1 MMFSDWFCPR
11 ATVGVVLL
19 VYVLGMDD
27 LQVLGLQGVGTR
39 EGVNMMLF
47 SDWFCP
53 RATVGV
59 VLLLHVLGM
68 DDLQVLGLWGV
79 GDCGCYQ
86 GGGEHDDV
94 W

>member
-1 MMFSDWFCPR
+1 MTREEVNLMMFSDWFCPR

-27 LQVLGLQGVGTR
+27 LQVLGL
-39 EGVNMMLF
+39 
-47 SDWFCP
+47 
-53 RATVGV
+53 
-59 VLLLHVLGM
+59 
-68 DDLQVLGLWGV
+68 WGV

-86 GGGEHDDV
+86 GGGEHNDV